1 MAMILNLS
9 FGCGSVLEGMFIIL
23 VNKRE
28 LKGGVDASRIV
39 NIK

>member
-1 MAMILNLS
+1 MAMILNLT

-28 LKGGVDASRIV
+28 LKGGGQEV
-39 NIK
+39 NSKY